1 MALRCFEW
9 VVACWVG
16 VADSAPLA
24 SALFRRPR
32 EPAASGSRD
41 AATLDDAKE
50 GAQKRKVFERGHAE
64 NE

>member
-1 MALRCFEW
+1 LI
-9 VVACWVG
+9 ACAACSG
-16 VADSAPLA
+16 GLA
-24 SALFRRPR
+24 
-32 EPAASGSRD
+32 PAASGSRD